1 MAFNHPFPS
10 FHRND
15 MAVGVISAV
24 VIRIA
29 VHTKRKNA
37 KKYRQGV
44 EYGSARWETPKDIA
58 SFIDPVFENN
68 ILLTQTARQQKA
80 FLFHAAHD
88 LHRLILRNFD
98 ISRHKRYKELSD
110 YDKFI
115 VFI

>member
-1 MAFNHPFPS
+1 
-10 FHRND
+10 

-44 EYGSARWETPKDIA
+44 EYGSARWGTAKDIA

-88 LHRLILRNFD
+88 LRRLIVQ
-98 ISRHKRYKELSD
+98 RHVVAYKLCVGFSCKEV
-110 YDKFI
+110 K
-115 VFI
+115 VTERP